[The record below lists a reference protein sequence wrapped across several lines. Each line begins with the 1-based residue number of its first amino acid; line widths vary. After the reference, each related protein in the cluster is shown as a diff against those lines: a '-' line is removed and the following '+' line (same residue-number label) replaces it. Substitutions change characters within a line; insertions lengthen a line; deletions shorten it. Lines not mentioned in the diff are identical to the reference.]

1 MALSKKIT
9 ERGEATTGY
18 HKIKSLSID
27 LNNEET
33 LIELENYTSKEYR
46 DKAKKQVEIQ
56 NKIAELIKQYNS
68 ASEKKDHDM
77 EKAILEKLVNIK
89 ETRLNELNVDYVV
102 STSFINLD
110 EIPEKFTISDF
121 YNMLTSGVYKGAKE
135 V

>member
-46 DKAKKQVEIQ
+46 DKAKEQVKIQ

>member
-68 ASEKKDHDM
+68 ATEKKDHDM